1 VKDGFFRS
9 FLLLVLLLARTTPKP
24 PRGSI
29 PFFSLALSLPG
40 GKAAESGRI
49 TTTKSSVR
57 QAVLAGCAHVS
68 RVVGGIFIVVVFV
81 AFVSSPLGEIRPS
94 RLFIITSILQRRRL
108 LRSVRSGFPHD
119 DGWFRRL
126 NVLFV
131 RFCAYVSLFS
141 NYLLLHSSL

>member
-1 VKDGFFRS
+1 LLLFRVKDGFFRS

-29 PFFSLALSLPG
+29 PFFSLAPLP
-40 GKAAESGRI
+40 GKAAERRI
-49 TTTKSSVR
+49 TTTKSSSVRR

-81 AFVSSPLGEIRPS
+81 VFVSSPLGEIRLS
-94 RLFIITSILQRRRL
+94 RLFITSILQRRRL

-119 DGWFRRL
+119 DG
-126 NVLFV
+126 
-131 RFCAYVSLFS
+131 
-141 NYLLLHSSL
+141 

>member
-40 GKAAESGRI
+40 GKVAESGRI

-81 AFVSSPLGEIRPS
+81 AFVSSPLGEIRLS

-119 DGWFRRL
+119 DGWFWRL

-141 NYLLLHSSL
+141 NSLLLHPSL

>member
-1 VKDGFFRS
+1 LLLFRVKDGFFRS

-40 GKAAESGRI
+40 GKAAERGRI
-49 TTTKSSVR
+49 TTKSSAR

-81 AFVSSPLGEIRPS
+81 FVSSPLGEIRLC
-94 RLFIITSILQRRRL
+94 RLFITSILQRRRL

-119 DGWFRRL
+119 DAKRSR
-126 NVLFV
+126 V
-131 RFCAYVSLFS
+131 RAFLRVCISFQ
-141 NYLLLHSSL
+141 

>member
-68 RVVGGIFIVVVFV
+68 RVVGGIFIVVFIV
-81 AFVSSPLGEIRPS
+81 FVSSPLGKI
-94 RLFIITSILQRRRL
+94 RLFITSILQRRRL

-119 DGWFRRL
+119 DGCFRRL

>member
-49 TTTKSSVR
+49 ITKSSVR

-126 NVLFV
+126 HVLFV

>member
-40 GKAAESGRI
+40 GKVAESGRI

-68 RVVGGIFIVVVFV
+68 RVVGGIFIVVFV
-81 AFVSSPLGEIRPS
+81 VFVSSPLGEIRLS
-94 RLFIITSILQRRRL
+94 RLFITSILQRRRL

-141 NYLLLHSSL
+141 NSLLLHPSL

>member
-49 TTTKSSVR
+49 ITKSSVR
-57 QAVLAGCAHVS
+57 QAVLALAGGAHVS
-68 RVVGGIFIVVVFV
+68 RVVGGIFIVVFV
-81 AFVSSPLGEIRPS
+81 VFVSSPLGEIRLS
-94 RLFIITSILQRRRL
+94 RLFITSILQRRRL

>member
-49 TTTKSSVR
+49 ITKSSVR

-119 DGWFRRL
+119 DGWFWRL

>member
-68 RVVGGIFIVVVFV
+68 RVVGGIFIVVFV
-81 AFVSSPLGEIRPS
+81 VFVSSPLGEIRLS
-94 RLFIITSILQRRRL
+94 RLFITSILQRRRL

>member
-68 RVVGGIFIVVVFV
+68 RVVGGIFIVVFV
-81 AFVSSPLGEIRPS
+81 VFVSSPLGEIRLS
-94 RLFIITSILQRRRL
+94 RLFITSILQRRRL

-119 DGWFRRL
+119 DGWFWRL

-141 NYLLLHSSL
+141 NSLLLHPSL